1 MIELHIIL
9 NYILRVLLISRLQ
22 RHLWYTISKRKN
34 QMKLLL
40 LEDDHILSETLQLFL
55 LKEGYAVDLALS
67 IEEAETLTFQNVYD
81 LYLFD
86 INLPEG
92 NGLDLLKS
100 LRYADDATP
109 TIFITALTDMNS
121 MAEGFKLG
129 AIDYIKKPFD
139 PQELLIR
146 IAAKFVTGTLFY
158 KHLEYDPQSKIIRL
172 NGEIVDL
179 GNVQFKIAEKLL
191 CQCGLVISK
200 EELYECLDHI
210 SDTALR
216 VAITKLKQ
224 KLDIDIKNIRG
235 KGYILEKL

>member
-1 MIELHIIL
+1 
-9 NYILRVLLISRLQ
+9 
-22 RHLWYTISKRKN
+22 
-34 QMKLLL
+34 MKLLL
-40 LEDDHILSETLQLFL
+40 LEDDPILSETLQLFL
-55 LKEGYAVDLALS
+55 SREGYDVDTALS
-67 IEEAETLTFQNVYD
+67 IDEAEALTFNNSYD
-81 LYLFD
+81 LYLLD

-92 NGLDLLKS
+92 NGIDLLKS
-100 LRYADDATP
+100 LRYADDTTP

-146 IAAKFVTGTLFY
+146 IAAKFASTTLSY
-158 KHLEYDPQSKIIRL
+158 KHLEYDPDSKIIRF

-179 GNVQFKIAEKLL
+179 GNVQFKIFEKLL
-191 CQCGLVISK
+191 CQCGSVITK
-200 EELYECLDHI
+200 EELYDCLDHI

-216 VAITKLKQ
+216 VAITKIKQ

>member
-1 MIELHIIL
+1 
-9 NYILRVLLISRLQ
+9 
-22 RHLWYTISKRKN
+22 
-34 QMKLLL
+34 MKLLL

-55 LKEGYAVDLALS
+55 SKEGYDVDTALS
-67 IEEAETLTFQNVYD
+67 MEEAEELTFHNTYD
-81 LYLFD
+81 LYLLD
-86 INLPEG
+86 INLPQG

-100 LRYADDATP
+100 LRYAEDMTP

-146 IAAKFVTGTLFY
+146 IAAKFSTSTLCY
-158 KHLEYDPQSKIIRL
+158 KHLEYDPQSQIIRF

-179 GNVQFKIAEKLL
+179 GNVQFKIFEKLL
-191 CQCGLVISK
+191 CQCGSVITK
-200 EELYECLDHI
+200 EELYECLENV

-216 VAITKLKQ
+216 VAITKIKQ
-224 KLDIDIKNIRG
+224 KLEIDIKNIRG

>member
-1 MIELHIIL
+1 
-9 NYILRVLLISRLQ
+9 
-22 RHLWYTISKRKN
+22 
-34 QMKLLL
+34 MKLLL
-40 LEDDHILSETLQLFL
+40 LEDDPILSETLQLFL
-55 LKEGYAVDLALS
+55 SIEGYDVDTALS
-67 IEEAETLTFQNVYD
+67 IKEAEELTFDNKYD
-81 LYLFD
+81 LYLLD
-86 INLPEG
+86 INLPQG
-92 NGLDLLKS
+92 NGIDLLKS
-100 LRYADDATP
+100 LRYADDTTP

-121 MAEGFKLG
+121 MSEGFKLG

-146 IAAKFVTGTLFY
+146 IAAKFSTSTLTY
-158 KHLEYDPQSKIIRL
+158 KHLEYDPQSQIIRL

-179 GNVQFKIAEKLL
+179 GNVQLKIVEKLL
-191 CQCGLVISK
+191 CQCGSMIKK

-216 VAITKLKQ
+216 VALTKIKQ

>member
-1 MIELHIIL
+1 
-9 NYILRVLLISRLQ
+9 
-22 RHLWYTISKRKN
+22 
-34 QMKLLL
+34 MKLLL

-55 LKEGYAVDLALS
+55 TKEGYDVDTALS
-67 IEEAETLTFQNVYD
+67 IEEAEALTFNNTYD
-81 LYLFD
+81 LYLLD
-86 INLPEG
+86 INLPVG
-92 NGLDLLKS
+92 SGIDLLKS
-100 LRYADDATP
+100 LRYADDTTP

-146 IAAKFVTGTLFY
+146 IAAKFATSTLSY
-158 KHLEYDPQSKIIRL
+158 KHLEYDPQSQIIRF

-179 GNVQFKIAEKLL
+179 GNVQLKIFEKLL
-191 CQCGLVISK
+191 LQCGSVITK
-200 EELYECLDHI
+200 EELYECLDHS

-216 VAITKLKQ
+216 VAITKIKQ
-224 KLDIDIKNIRG
+224 RLDIDIKNIRG

>member
-1 MIELHIIL
+1 M
-9 NYILRVLLISRLQ
+9 R
-22 RHLWYTISKRKN
+22 
-34 QMKLLL
+34 LLL

-55 LKEGYAVDLALS
+55 SKEGYQVDTALS
-67 IEEAETLTFQNVYD
+67 LEEAEELTFLHVYD
-81 LYLFD
+81 LYLLD
-86 INLPEG
+86 INLPQG

-100 LRYADDATP
+100 LRYAEDKTP

-146 IAAKFVTGTLFY
+146 IAAKFSTTTLYY
-158 KHLEYDPQSKIIRL
+158 KHLEYDPESKIIRS

-179 GNVQFKIAEKLL
+179 GNVQFQIFEKLL
-191 CQCGLVISK
+191 CQCGYVITK
-200 EELYECLDHI
+200 EELYECLEHV

-216 VAITKLKQ
+216 VAITKIKQ
-224 KLDIDIKNIRG
+224 RLEINIKNIRG
-235 KGYILEKL
+235 KGYILEEL